1 MPGLAGDGMTM
12 LIVTHEMRFARD
24 VADRIVFVD
33 GGKVV
38 EQGRAADVLERPR
51 HQRTRAFL
59 AKVL

>member
-38 EQGRAADVLERPR
+38 EQGAADVLERPR